1 MIIDVVDF
9 RMVPGSKSVSILED
23 PLGTAYVTVVK
34 PSGNPPGV
42 SYDIHGL
49 RFPLWT
55 IVDIVCRWDNS
66 GSQYGVQWGDA
77 VSANDWHYGSST
89 LGDGGSSTSGPTVSH
104 NAPTVWNA
112 PVSAQTREYS
122 QGNLNMFRGRV
133 NVPER
138 VQITY
143 PSGSIPELQLNVTG
157 TCETTLRDRDQG
169 QVLYRF
175 KASVQGAGTLPR
187 KNDVALLVPST
198 ITFGAIPLGGHS
210 VRGLDVTVTAD
221 LDYTG
226 TLRFVA
232 DSANGSAAPIGGAT
246 MRLWAQYLGGYADLS
261 GGTEYRVTGLGGQ
274 QPQIYS
280 HDVFIDTQQGGQLG
294 AHRTNLRLVLK
305 HD

>member
-1 MIIDVVDF
+1 MIGVVDF
-9 RMVPGSKSVSILED
+9 HTVPGSYRVSILED
-23 PLGTAYVTVVK
+23 PLGTAYVASVDPGGT
-34 PSGNPPGV
+34 PPGV
-42 SYDIHGL
+42 LYEIHGL
-49 RFPLWT
+49 RIPLRT
-55 IVDIVCRWDNS
+55 AIEFACRWDNQ
-66 GSQYGVQWGDA
+66 GTNYGVQWGDA
-77 VSANDWHYGSST
+77 VGPVDSSYGSGS
-89 LGDGGSSTSGPTVSH
+89 LSDGSPSGAGVIVEHHP
-104 NAPTVWNA
+104 PTVWNA
-112 PVSAQTREYS
+112 PVTTPGFVYQQT
-122 QGNLNMFRGRV
+122 NLQLFRGAGLL
-133 NVPER
+133 PSK
-138 VQITY
+138 VQVTY

-280 HDVFIDTQQGGQLG
+280 HDVFIDTQHGGQLG